1 MYSEDQYASHIVDHS
16 GLIIYSAL
24 FVLTIGAAI
33 LKLVFQDAGEYRH
46 AD

>member
-1 MYSEDQYASHIVDHS
+1 MYSEDQYTSHIVDHS

-24 FVLTIGAAI
+24 FVLTIAGAI
-33 LKLVFQDAGEYRH
+33 LKLVFQNANEYRH